1 MPAPID
7 RRLFLRALAVRAG
20 ALAAPALLA
29 ACDVREYARARGA
42 KQRLSIATGQVGGAY
57 YVLGGGLAKVISDH
71 VPNVQVTAELTAAS
85 VDNLKFLR
93 AGQVDLGLAL
103 GPSLADAY
111 DGAGTFR
118 EFGRVPV
125 RTLAVLYTQPMHL
138 VTLARYGIA
147 RVADLRGRVVSTQ
160 NPGSGTEVIALRML
174 EAAGLDP
181 DRDLTRERLGP
192 AQAIDALKDGKI
204 EAFFQGSAVPSPA
217 VLELATTL
225 GREMRL
231 VPSGDLLAV
240 LHRRYGAVQFPLSII
255 PARSYSGQES
265 DVPTVGS
272 ATVLVVDE
280 KMSETL
286 AYAVTRAI
294 LEHTAELAAIHPVAK
309 TFTPGRAATGS
320 PVPFHPGAIRY
331 YRERGVWAS

>member
-1 MPAPID
+1 MI
-7 RRLFLRALAVRAG
+7 
-20 ALAAPALLA
+20 

-42 KQRLSIATGQVGGAY
+42 NLRLSIATGQVGGAY

-111 DGAGTFR
+111 HGSGTFR

-125 RTLAVLYTQPMHL
+125 RALAVLYTQPMHL
-138 VTLARYGIA
+138 VALARHGIA

-181 DRDLTRERLGP
+181 DRDVTRERLGP
-192 AQAIDALKDGKI
+192 AQSGDALKDGKV
-204 EAFFQGSAVPSPA
+204 EAFFFSSGVPSPA
-217 VLELATTL
+217 VLELATAF
-225 GREMRL
+225 GAEMRL
-231 VPSGDLLAV
+231 VPSDDLLP
-240 LHRRYGAVQFPLSII
+240 LLQQRYGAEQFPLSII
-255 PARSYSGQES
+255 PARSYPGQER

-286 AYAVTRAI
+286 AYEITRAV

-309 TFTPGRAATGS
+309 TFTPERAAAGS

-331 YRERGVWAS
+331 YRERGVWPP

>member
-1 MPAPID
+1 LPARVH
-7 RRLFLRALAVRAG
+7 RRRFLQDLAVRALAV
-20 ALAAPALLA
+20 AAPAVLA
-29 ACDVREYARARGA
+29 GCDVREYARSRGA
-42 KQRLSIATGQVGGAY
+42 SLRLSIATGQVGGVW

-111 DGAGTFR
+111 DGSGTFR

-138 VTLARYGIA
+138 VTLAHYGIA
-147 RVADLRGRVVSTQ
+147 RVADLRGRVVSTG

-174 EAAGLDP
+174 EAAGLDSEH
-181 DRDLTRERLGP
+181 DLRRERLGP

-204 EAFFQGSAVPSPA
+204 EAFFQGSAAPSPA

-231 VPSGDLLAV
+231 VPSGDLLPV
-240 LHRRYGAVQFPLSII
+240 LHLRYGATQFPLSII
-255 PARSYSGQES
+255 PAGSYPGQQD

-286 AYAVTRAI
+286 AYEITRAV

-309 TFTPGRAATGS
+309 AFSPERAAMGS
-320 PVPFHPGAIRY
+320 PVPFHPGAILY
-331 YRERGVWAS
+331 YRERGVWNP

>member
-1 MPAPID
+1 
-7 RRLFLRALAVRAG
+7 V
-20 ALAAPALLA
+20 LAALPATIG
-29 ACDVREYARARGA
+29 CDVREYARARGA
-42 KQRLSIATGQVGGAY
+42 KLRLSIATGQVGGAY

-111 DGAGTFR
+111 RGSGTFR

-138 VTLARYGIA
+138 VTLARHGIA

-160 NPGSGTEVIALRML
+160 TPGSGTEVIALRMI

-181 DRDLTRERLGP
+181 DRDLVRERLGP
-192 AQAIDALKDGKI
+192 AQSGDALSDGKL
-204 EAFFQGSAVPSPA
+204 EAFFFSSGVPSPA
-217 VLELATTL
+217 VLEVAAAF
-225 GREMRL
+225 GAQMRL
-231 VPSGDLLAV
+231 VPSDDLLPV
-240 LHRRYGAVQFPLSII
+240 LQQRYGAEEFSPAII
-255 PARSYSGQES
+255 PARSYPGQES

-272 ATVLVVDE
+272 ATLLVVDE
-280 KMSETL
+280 KMSEAL
-286 AYAVTRAI
+286 AYEITRAVF
-294 LEHTAELAAIHPVAK
+294 EHTAELAAIHPVAR
-309 TFTPGRAATGS
+309 TFSPERAAAGS

-331 YRERGVWAS
+331 YRERGVWPS

>member
-1 MPAPID
+1 VPAI
-7 RRLFLRALAVRAG
+7 VTG
-20 ALAAPALLA
+20 
-29 ACDVREYARARGA
+29 CDVREYARARGA

-111 DGAGTFR
+111 LGTGTFR
-118 EFGRVPV
+118 ESGRVPV

-138 VTLARYGIA
+138 VTLARRGIT
-147 RVADLRGRVVSTQ
+147 RVADLRGRVVSTT

-181 DRDLTRERLGP
+181 DRDVTRERLGP
-192 AQAIDALKDGKI
+192 AQSGDALKDGKV
-204 EAFFQGSAVPSPA
+204 EAFFFSSGVPSPA
-217 VLELATTL
+217 VLELATTF
-225 GREMRL
+225 GAEMRL
-231 VPSGDLLAV
+231 VPSDDLLPV
-240 LHRRYGAVQFPLSII
+240 LQQRYGAEQFPLSVI
-255 PARSYSGQES
+255 AAGSYPGQES

-272 ATVLVVDE
+272 ATLLVVDE
-280 KMSETL
+280 KMSEPL
-286 AYAVTRAI
+286 AYEITRAI
-294 LEHTAELAAIHPVAK
+294 FEHTAELGAIHPVAK
-309 TFTPGRAATGS
+309 TFTPERAAAGS

-331 YRERGVWAS
+331 YRERGLWRS

>member
-1 MPAPID
+1 
-7 RRLFLRALAVRAG
+7 
-20 ALAAPALLA
+20 
-29 ACDVREYARARGA
+29 VREYARARGA
-42 KQRLSIATGQVGGAY
+42 RLRLSIATGQVGGAY
-57 YVLGGGLAKVISDH
+57 YVLGGGLAKVISEH

-111 DGAGTFR
+111 HGTGTFR

-125 RTLAVLYTQPMHL
+125 RALAVLYIQPMHL
-138 VTLARYGIA
+138 VTLAPGIA
-147 RVADLRGRVVSTQ
+147 RVADLRGHVVSTQ
-160 NPGSGTEVIALRML
+160 NPGSGTEVVALRML

-204 EAFFQGSAVPSPA
+204 DAFFNGSAAPAPA
-217 VLELATTL
+217 VLELATAFR
-225 GREMRL
+225 GEMRL
-231 VPSGDLLAV
+231 VPSGDLLPV
-240 LHRRYGAVQFPLSII
+240 LHERYGAAQFPLAII
-255 PARSYSGQES
+255 PARTYPGQED

-272 ATVLVVDE
+272 PTVLVVDE
-280 KMSETL
+280 KMGEQL
-286 AYAVTRAI
+286 AYEITRAV

-309 TFTPGRAATGS
+309 TFTAARLASGS
-320 PVPFHPGAIRY
+320 PVPFHPGAVRY
-331 YRERGVWAS
+331 YRERGVL

>member
-1 MPAPID
+1 
-7 RRLFLRALAVRAG
+7 
-20 ALAAPALLA
+20 
-29 ACDVREYARARGA
+29 VREYARARGA
-42 KQRLSIATGQVGGAY
+42 KLRLSIATGQVGGAY

-111 DGAGTFR
+111 QGTGTFR
-118 EFGRVPV
+118 ESGRVPV

-138 VTLARYGIA
+138 VTLARRGIT
-147 RVADLRGRVVSTQ
+147 RVADLRGRVVSTT

-192 AQAIDALKDGKI
+192 AQSGDALKDGKV
-204 EAFFQGSAVPSPA
+204 EAFFFSSGVPSPA
-217 VLELATTL
+217 VLELATTF
-225 GREMRL
+225 GAEMRL
-231 VPSGDLLAV
+231 VPSDDLLP
-240 LHRRYGAVQFPLSII
+240 LLQHRYGAGQFSRSII
-255 PARSYSGQES
+255 PARSYPGQET
-265 DVPTVGS
+265 DVPTVGA
-272 ATVLVVDE
+272 ATLLVVDE

-286 AYAVTRAI
+286 AYEITRAVF
-294 LEHTAELAAIHPVAK
+294 EHTAELAAIHPVAK
-309 TFTPGRAATGS
+309 TFSPERAAAGS

-331 YRERGVWAS
+331 YRERGVWVP

>member
-1 MPAPID
+1 VPAI
-7 RRLFLRALAVRAG
+7 VCG
-20 ALAAPALLA
+20 
-29 ACDVREYARARGA
+29 CDVREYARARGA

-111 DGAGTFR
+111 RGTGSFR
-118 EFGRVPV
+118 ESGRVPV
-125 RTLAVLYTQPMHL
+125 RTLAVLYTQPMHV
-138 VTLARYGIA
+138 VTLARRGIT
-147 RVADLRGRVVSTQ
+147 RVADLRGRVVSTT

-174 EAAGLDP
+174 EAAGLHP

-192 AQAIDALKDGKI
+192 AQSGDALKDGKV
-204 EAFFQGSAVPSPA
+204 EAFFFSSGVPSPA
-217 VLELATTL
+217 VLELATAL
-225 GREMRL
+225 GAEMRL
-231 VPSGDLLAV
+231 VPSDDLLPV
-240 LHRRYGAVQFPLSII
+240 LRERYGAEQFPLSVIA
-255 PARSYSGQES
+255 ARSYPGQMS

-286 AYAVTRAI
+286 AYEITRAV
-294 LEHTAELAAIHPVAK
+294 LEHTAELGAIHPVAK
-309 TFTPGRAATGS
+309 TFTPERAAAGS
-320 PVPFHPGAIRY
+320 PVPFHPGAVRY
-331 YRERGVWAS
+331 YRERGVWPS